1 MFQEY
6 LRLVT
11 LGLKNP
17 KLVIS
22 GWLNYIKENVGNLPE
37 EDVKII
43 LDRRIICST
52 CPFNSLNAKESPEYK
67 ELFGEHYSTKRP
79 EEHCS
84 VCSCPL
90 AAKTASLDDSCGL
103 EDYNELHPNN
113 LQILKWTSKNKTK

>member
-52 CPFNSLNAKESPEYK
+52 CPFNSLNAKDSPEYK
-67 ELFGEHYSTKRP
+67 QLFGEHYTTNRSD
-79 EEHCS
+79 EHCS
-84 VCSCPL
+84 VCTCPL
-90 AAKTASLDDSCGL
+90 AAKTASLDSNCGL
-103 EDYNELHPNN
+103 EDYNEEHPDN